1 MIDWHTHI
9 LPRIDDGSKSV
20 EESVLLIDSLIEQG
34 IDTVVA
40 TPHFYADDGDVKCF
54 VERRNASFLKLE
66 AVNHSDIKILL
77 GSEVRYYPGIS
88 RLDNIDSLQ
97 IGNTGLLLLEMPMA
111 KWTEYM
117 LHELE
122 QLALLP
128 NLKIV
133 MAHVDRYLKIQP
145 FQVFERLIE
154 SGILMQAN
162 AEFFIDFFSKRKA
175 LQLLQNGFIRFLG
188 SDCHG
193 IKFRPPVIGKA
204 FGVIENKLGTDF
216 VNYFNEYGRYMLK
229 LNK

>member
-9 LPRIDDGSKSV
+9 LPQLDDGSKSV
-20 EESVLLIDSLIEQG
+20 KESVLLINDLQSQG
-34 IDTVVA
+34 VDTIIA
-40 TPHFYADDGDVKCF
+40 TPHFYANDGDVSSFIK
-54 VERRNASFLKLE
+54 RRNGSFEKLQN
-66 AVNHSDIKILL
+66 ANNSDVRLLL
-77 GSEVRYYPGIS
+77 GAEVRYYPGIS
-88 RLDNIDSLQ
+88 RLEDLDKLQ
-97 IGNTGLLLLEMPMA
+97 IDDSGLLLLEMPMA

-122 QLALLP
+122 QLALFP

-204 FGVIENKLGTDF
+204 FEAIENKLGTDF